1 MGELSDDALD
11 KWRRAGRITAKARDL
26 AASLIAPGTRLE
38 EVAEKVEGYI
48 RSEGARPAFPLNLSC
63 DHWAA
68 HYTPTIDDPMAFL
81 EGQIVKV
88 DIGAEIDGY
97 PADSAVTVEVGK
109 ARRHGE
115 LARASREALDV
126 GVEMMGPNL
135 QLQKVGEAIER
146 TIKAFGFKPIS
157 NLTGHLIERNKLH
170 AGKSVPNVGSHAE
183 KGNVTR
189 AWEVFAIEPF
199 ATNGE
204 GQVENAQAGN
214 IYRFQGPK
222 RVKDAD
228 ARALQ
233 EALQREHPSLPFAAR
248 WTRGLCKDPKKALK
262 ALHAAGVVYAYP
274 VLVEKGWGAVSQHEH
289 SVLITEDGAERLT

>member
-1 MGELSDDALD
+1 MDKLSDDALE

-26 AASLIAPGTRLE
+26 AASLIAPGARLE
-38 EVAEKVEGYI
+38 EVAEKVEGFI

-135 QLQKVGEAIER
+135 QLQKVGD
-146 TIKAFGFKPIS
+146 
-157 NLTGHLIERNKLH
+157 
-170 AGKSVPNVGSHAE
+170 
-183 KGNVTR
+183 
-189 AWEVFAIEPF
+189 AIEPF